1 MWEWCLNWNE
11 VRDDL
16 LIGACPITPDD
27 LSRIKHETGVTAVL
41 SLQTDECR
49 AAFDISIELLRAHAQ
64 EIGLTMANAPMRD
77 FDPPDQRRNLP
88 NAVRQ
93 LTNLLGDGH
102 RVYLHCTA
110 GVNRAPLTALGY
122 LTFVERHTPDE
133 AMAIIRAAR
142 QDAEPSWEAYEGC
155 RRDLL
160 DALNRHV
167 HVCAYYLS
175 QMRPEI
181 EPEHHWFEAE
191 AHTLVGVFT
200 HPGIYPTARLD
211 PSRD

>member
-1 MWEWCLNWNE
+1 MWEWSLNWNE
-11 VRDDL
+11 MRDDL
-16 LIGACPITPDD
+16 LIGSCPISTDD
-27 LSRIKHETGVTAVL
+27 LSRIKNESGASAVL

-49 AAFDISIELLRAHAQ
+49 AAFGIDIDLLRAHAQ
-64 EIGLTMANAPMRD
+64 EIHLTMANAPMRD

-93 LTNLLGDGH
+93 LTRLLGDGH

-110 GVNRAPLTALGY
+110 GINRAPLTALGY
-122 LTFVERHTPDE
+122 LTFVERHTPEE
-133 AMAIIRAAR
+133 AMRLIGAAR
-142 QDAEPSWEAYEGC
+142 HDAEPSWEAYEGC

-175 QMRPEI
+175 QMRPDAQTED
-181 EPEHHWFEAE
+181 HWFEAE